1 MAATR
6 RLFALARLALPLVV
20 VGGAALSLAGEGTDR
35 AIPVGAQTLG
45 QHGQPVASSGNA
57 PHSDLVV
64 SGSVQDLW
72 PGVAGSLNLTVT
84 NVGHR
89 PIRLLTLGAVAEGPH
104 GCTASENLRISAY
117 DASSPGAGEYL
128 IPGRRSVVVPLQIT
142 LLDLPENQRFCEGA
156 TFRLTYHGSAE
167 GMRGRP

>member
-6 RLFALARLALPLVV
+6 RLSALVRLVLPLVV
-20 VGGAALSLAGEGTDR
+20 GGGAALSLAGEGTDR
-35 AIPVGAQTLG
+35 TFPVGAQTLG
-45 QHGQPVASSGNA
+45 QHGQPVAGSAND

-72 PGVAGSLNLTVT
+72 PGVAGSLDLTVT
-84 NVGHR
+84 NVGR
-89 PIRLLTLGAVAEGPH
+89 QRIRLLTLSATAEGPH

-142 LLDLPENQRFCEGA
+142 LLDLPANQRFCEGA

-167 GMRGRP
+167 GPGGKP